1 MRKLDEKNT
10 SIIYTF
16 CSLFTVLCSL
26 LLISCPNPLMTE
38 VLGIKTIYFNAN
50 GGSPVPPSQELWKN
64 EKIKQPSNP
73 SREGAFSSCGNL
85 VSVNIPAATTIGNNA
100 FSGCNN
106 LVDVNFPAVT
116 SIGDYTFADCYSL
129 TNVSFPAATSIGEWV
144 FGDCDSLTS
153 VSFPAATTIGDY
165 AFAACASLATAY
177 FPSVINIGN
186 SAFAYTEN
194 TPLTI
199 TLGSAA
205 PALELSIFDGVTG
218 KTVTVQIPNGA
229 TGYSPA
235 ASPFTGTQATVSGT
249 IVNWGNG
256 FRGGGWNG
264 SAFTGAATL
273 VNTEVTMDIVVRP

>member
-1 MRKLDEKNT
+1 
-10 SIIYTF
+10 
-16 CSLFTVLCSL
+16 
-26 LLISCPNPLMTE
+26 MTE

-129 TNVSFPAATSIGEWV
+129 TNVSFPAATSIGEWVFGDCDSLTSVSFPAVTSIGEWV